1 MAHCRTRVA
10 DILPSLCDGGV
21 VVALGVLAAATSA
34 DAVTA
39 ATRLLVALTLSQ
51 TSNLAGMKRLNMC
64 VRTVGGAVCVCVCV
78 RACCDAHTCLAAT
91 TCWRMCYARKRCQDW
106 WTSPRCWY
114 GHLVCL
120 GFTTAAP
127 HFASTCSPL
136 CVCALFSQLLFA
148 MAGMRDV
155 AVMVENESHS
165 PVHSSQRRHLA
176 DIVSDATRAASR
188 LETG

>member
-1 MAHCRTRVA
+1 M
-10 DILPSLCDGGV
+10 
-21 VVALGVLAAATSA
+21 
-34 DAVTA
+34 
-39 ATRLLVALTLSQ
+39 
-51 TSNLAGMKRLNMC
+51 
-64 VRTVGGAVCVCVCV
+64 CVCVCACLLRRSHVLGSYDVLAHVLRTKAVSGLVDKSTLLV
-78 RACCDAHTCLAAT
+78 RAPRVPWFHHCC
-91 TCWRMCYARKRCQDW
+91 
-106 WTSPRCWY
+106 TSLRID
-114 GHLVCL
+114 L
-120 GFTTAAP
+120 
-127 HFASTCSPL
+127 SPL